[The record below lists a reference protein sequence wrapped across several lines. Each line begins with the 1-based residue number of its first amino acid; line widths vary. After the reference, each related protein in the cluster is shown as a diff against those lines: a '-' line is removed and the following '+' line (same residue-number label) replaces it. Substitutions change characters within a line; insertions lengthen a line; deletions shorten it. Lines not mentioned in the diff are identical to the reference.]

1 MPLGVTTRDI
11 KRSALQTIHHPPK
24 PSDKVKVSHSF
35 QKEKAKMVR
44 ELIPFLTYLY
54 KKHMN
59 ARISEGTDLEMLKLI
74 NKAMRM
80 MPGSPKQKKVIQ
92 QLNKLRTKNGL
103 DPLKEDIKIPISVG
117 DTVLG
122 GKFKNKRI
130 VVKSIGK
137 NEKGDITI
145 NGKPLLKYRLLDE
158 TTKRDYKKEYEKYGK
173 SEKAKKYRAE
183 LNKYNRQ
190 RGTYGNGDGKDASH
204 KGGKIVGFEDQSKNR
219 GRREKSRLK
228 KESSINEFGGVRFD
242 LVGYDKNDKPVLK
255 TIKRSSDSFMKDVA
269 KYGSEKLFKSGKGV
283 EYVKIYHDKNHLMT
297 VKDSGRKVVKEKGW
311 SKLPINEIPMGDLQK
326 IDQFADK
333 KLNPVDIV
341 ITDKHFFDRL
351 NDPRNGKEISQA
363 ELIGFF
369 KRLSKKKKE
378 FVNFLNKYNSVVA
391 VDDRT
396 NINIPF
402 MKQAN
407 KAIAKTVMR
416 KKDFKS
422 PDQKLDI

>member
-1 MPLGVTTRDI
+1 MPLGITTKQI
-11 KRSALQTIHHPPK
+11 KRSAVQAIHHPPK
-24 PSDKVKVSHSF
+24 PSDRVTVSKEF
-35 QKEKAKMVR
+35 QKEKAKMVK

-54 KKHMN
+54 KKHMK
-59 ARISEGTDLEMLKLI
+59 AQIQEGTDLEMLKLI
-74 NKAMRM
+74 NKAMKL

-92 QLNKLRTKNGL
+92 QLNKLRTKAGL
-103 DPLKEDIKIPISVG
+103 DPLKEDIKIPIKVG

-137 NEKGDITI
+137 NDKGDITI
-145 NGKPLLKYRLLDE
+145 NGKPLLKFRLLDE
-158 TTKRDYKKEYEKYGK
+158 AAKRDYKKEYEKYGK
-173 SEKAKKYRAE
+173 SEKAKKYRAQ
-183 LNKYNRQ
+183 LNKYNRDK
-190 RGTYGNGDGKDASH
+190 GTYGNGDGKDASH
-204 KGGKIVGFEDQSKNR
+204 KGGKIVGFEDESKNR

-228 KESSINEFGGVRFD
+228 KETS
-242 LVGYDKNDKPVLK
+242 
-255 TIKRSSDSFMKDVA
+255 
-269 KYGSEKLFKSGKGV
+269 
-283 EYVKIYHDKNHLMT
+283 
-297 VKDSGRKVVKEKGW
+297 
-311 SKLPINEIPMGDLQK
+311 INEIPMGDLQK
-326 IDQFADK
+326 IDTFADK
-333 KLNPVDIV
+333 KLNPVDVV

-351 NDPRNGKEISQA
+351 NDPRNGKEISSA

-378 FVNFLNKYNSVVA
+378 FVDFLNKYNSVVA

-402 MKQAN
+402 MKRAN

-416 KKDFKS
+416 KKDFKT